1 MNITPDIV
9 KKLLETLVTP
19 EFEGVIEDYMVK
31 VSEFDTGVYGVV
43 VGVIVNPEYEDY
55 SFGSNYTR
63 EDMVYEFDYKIIDSV
78 KNVMKYLS
86 PTITTIVHLYVVEE

>member
-1 MNITPDIV
+1 MNITREKV
-9 KKLLETLVTP
+9 KNLLETLVTP
-19 EFEGVIEDYMVK
+19 DYKGVIEDYMVK

-63 EDMVYEFDYKIIDSV
+63 FDYKIIDSV
-78 KNVMKYLS
+78 KKVMKYLS
-86 PTITTIVHLYVVEE
+86 PTITTDVHIYVVED

>member
-1 MNITPDIV
+1 MNITPEIV
-9 KKLLETLVTP
+9 KNLLETLVTP
-19 EFEGVIEDYMVK
+19 DYKGVIEDYMVK

-63 EDMVYEFDYKIIDSV
+63 FDYKIIDSV
-78 KNVMKYLS
+78 KKVMKYLS
-86 PTITTIVHLYVVEE
+86 PTITTDVHIYVVED